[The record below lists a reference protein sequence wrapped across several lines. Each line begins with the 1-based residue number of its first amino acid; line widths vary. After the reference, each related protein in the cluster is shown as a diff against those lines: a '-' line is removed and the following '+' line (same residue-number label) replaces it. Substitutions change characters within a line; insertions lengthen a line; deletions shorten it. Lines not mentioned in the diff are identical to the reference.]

1 MPIIGGSNGPG
12 ADSFDRVPF
21 PPSTA
26 GVPHTVRPSPT
37 TVHPPTEPLPISTT
51 PPPWRRSFIAL
62 SVPNFR
68 LFTATNL
75 VAMTAGWMQ
84 RIAQDW
90 LVLQLTGSVAQVGIT
105 VACQFAPMLLFG
117 LLGGVFVDRY
127 SKRALMM
134 ITQGAFAVLSLLL
147 AVLTL
152 AGVVEAWHIW
162 VIAFL
167 VGMVTVID
175 NPARQVFVTEIVG
188 HQHLRNAI
196 SVNSSVFQLGGMIG
210 PALSGIL
217 LVAVG
222 AGWSFGIN
230 AAACV
235 AVVVTLGFL
244 RVSELHRTPP
254 AARAK
259 GQLVEGLRYAAA
271 KPTIIVPVVLLA
283 FFSVFALTMPVLL
296 SAFASD
302 VYGVGAGGYGL
313 FNSAVAVGALTGAV
327 LSTRRAVVRLR
338 TIVGGVF
345 WTGLLLVVAGS
356 APTIAPFTV
365 LLVVVGLSQ
374 LLFMTASNSLVQLSS
389 NVAIR
394 GRVMSLYVLVLLG
407 GQAIGG
413 AVMGQVVDRFG
424 AHVGMMVAGG
434 VPAAAAT
441 VIAFVLARR
450 GGLHLEMRMRHHLPL
465 PTIVGNR

>member
-1 MPIIGGSNGPG
+1 MS
-12 ADSFDRVPF
+12 A
-21 PPSTA
+21 
-26 GVPHTVRPSPT
+26 SPT
-37 TVHPPTEPLPISTT
+37 TLPPPTEPLPIQATR
-51 PPPWRRSFIAL
+51 PPWRHTLIAL

-117 LLGGVFVDRY
+117 LLGGVLVDRF

-134 ITQGAFAVLSLLL
+134 ITQGSFALLSALL

-152 AGVVEAWHIW
+152 TGVVQAWHIW
-162 VIAFL
+162 AIAFL

-188 HQHLRNAI
+188 HEHLRNAI

-210 PALSGIL
+210 PALSGAL

-222 AGWSFGIN
+222 AGWSFGVN
-230 AAACV
+230 AIACV

-244 RVSELHRTPP
+244 KVSELHRTPP
-254 AARAK
+254 APRGK
-259 GQLVEGLRYAAA
+259 GQLVEGLRYAVR
-271 KPTIIVPVVLLA
+271 KPTIIVPVILVA

-296 SAFASD
+296 SAFASK
-302 VYGVGAGGYGL
+302 VYDVGAGGYGV
-313 FNSAVAVGALTGAV
+313 FNSAVAIGALVGAL
-327 LSTRRAVVRLR
+327 LSTRRATVRLR

-345 WTGLLLVVAGS
+345 WTGILLVVSGS
-356 APTIAPFTV
+356 IPAIAPFTV
-365 LLVVVGLSQ
+365 ALVAVGMSQ
-374 LLFMTASNSLVQLSS
+374 LLFQTASNSLVQLSS

-413 AVMGQVVDRFG
+413 PLMGQIVDHFG
-424 AHVGMMVAGG
+424 AHVGMVVAGG
-434 VPAAAAT
+434 VPAAAAA
-441 VIAFVLARR
+441 VVGLVLARR
-450 GGLHLEMRMRHHLPL
+450 GGLHLAVRMRHHMPV
-465 PTIVGNR
+465 PSIVGHR

>member
-1 MPIIGGSNGPG
+1 MS
-12 ADSFDRVPF
+12 AS
-21 PPSTA
+21 STTL
-26 GVPHTVRPSPT
+26 P
-37 TVHPPTEPLPISTT
+37 PPTEPLPVVAER
-51 PPPWRRSFIAL
+51 PPWRHTLIAL

-68 LFTATNL
+68 IFTATNL

-105 VACQFAPMLLFG
+105 VACQFAPMLFFGLFG
-117 LLGGVFVDRY
+117 GVIVDRF

-134 ITQGAFAVLSLLL
+134 ITQGAFAVLSLVL

-152 AGVVEAWHIW
+152 TGVVQAWHIW

-210 PALSGIL
+210 PALSGAL

-222 AGWSFGIN
+222 AGWSFGVN
-230 AAACV
+230 AVACA

-254 AARAK
+254 APRTK
-259 GQLVEGLRYAAA
+259 GQLVEGLHYAMR
-271 KPTIIVPVVLLA
+271 KPTILVPVVLMA

-296 SAFASD
+296 SAFASE
-302 VYGVGAGGYGL
+302 VYDVGAGGYGV
-313 FNSAVAVGALTGAV
+313 FNSAVAIGALAGAL

-345 WTGLLLVVAGS
+345 WTGVLLVATGAV
-356 APTIAPFTV
+356 PVIAPFTV
-365 LLVVVGLSQ
+365 ALVAVGMSQ

-413 AVMGQVVDRFG
+413 PVMGQVVDHFG
-424 AHVGMMVAGG
+424 AHVGMVVAGG
-434 VPAAAAT
+434 VPALAAA
-441 VIAFVLARR
+441 VVGLVLARR
-450 GGLHLEMRMRHHLPL
+450 GGLHLAVRMRHHVPV
-465 PTIVGNR
+465 PAIVGHR

>member
-1 MPIIGGSNGPG
+1 VS
-12 ADSFDRVPF
+12 AS
-21 PPSTA
+21 STTL
-26 GVPHTVRPSPT
+26 P
-37 TVHPPTEPLPISTT
+37 PPTEPLPIQATR
-51 PPPWRRSFIAL
+51 PPWRHTLIAL

-117 LLGGVFVDRY
+117 LLGGVLVDRF

-134 ITQGAFAVLSLLL
+134 ITQGSFAVLSALL

-152 AGVVEAWHIW
+152 TGVVQAWHIW
-162 VIAFL
+162 AIAFL

-188 HQHLRNAI
+188 HEHLRNAI

-210 PALSGIL
+210 PALSGAL

-222 AGWSFGIN
+222 AGWSFGVN
-230 AAACV
+230 AIACV

-244 RVSELHRTPP
+244 KVSELHRTPP
-254 AARAK
+254 APRGK
-259 GQLVEGLRYAAA
+259 GQLVEGLRYAVR
-271 KPTIIVPVVLLA
+271 KPTIIVPVILVA

-296 SAFASD
+296 SAFASE
-302 VYGVGAGGYGL
+302 VYDVGAGGYGV
-313 FNSAVAVGALTGAV
+313 FNSAVAIGALVGAL
-327 LSTRRAVVRLR
+327 LSTRRATVRLR

-345 WTGLLLVVAGS
+345 WTGILLVVSGS
-356 APTIAPFTV
+356 IPAIAPFTV
-365 LLVVVGLSQ
+365 ALVAVGMSQ
-374 LLFMTASNSLVQLSS
+374 LLFQTASNSLVQLSS

-413 AVMGQVVDRFG
+413 PLMGQIVDHFG
-424 AHVGMMVAGG
+424 AHVGMVVAGG
-434 VPAAAAT
+434 VPAAAAA
-441 VIAFVLARR
+441 VVGLVLARR
-450 GGLHLEMRMRHHLPL
+450 GGLHLAVRMRHHMPV
-465 PTIVGNR
+465 PSIVGHR

>member
-1 MPIIGGSNGPG
+1 MS
-12 ADSFDRVPF
+12 A
-21 PPSTA
+21 
-26 GVPHTVRPSPT
+26 SPT
-37 TVHPPTEPLPISTT
+37 TLPPPTEPLPIQADR
-51 PPPWRRSFIAL
+51 PPWRHTLIAL

-117 LLGGVFVDRY
+117 LWGGVLVDRF

-134 ITQGAFAVLSLLL
+134 ITQGAFALLSALL

-152 AGVVEAWHIW
+152 TGVVEAWHIW

-167 VGMVTVID
+167 VGVVTVID

-210 PALSGIL
+210 PALSGAL

-222 AGWSFGIN
+222 AGWSFGVN
-230 AAACV
+230 AVACV

-244 RVSELHRTPP
+244 RTADLHRTPP
-254 AARAK
+254 APRSK
-259 GQLVEGLRYAAA
+259 GQLVEGLRYAVR
-271 KPTIIVPVVLLA
+271 KPTILVPVVLMA

-296 SAFASD
+296 SAFASE
-302 VYGVGAGGYGL
+302 VYDVGAGGYGV
-313 FNSAVAVGALTGAV
+313 FNSAVAVGALAGAL

-345 WTGLLLVVAGS
+345 WTGVLLVLSGS
-356 APTIAPFTV
+356 IPVIAPFTAA
-365 LLVVVGLSQ
+365 LVAVGMSQ

-413 AVMGQVVDRFG
+413 PVMGQVVDHFG
-424 AHVGMMVAGG
+424 AHVGMVVAGG
-434 VPAAAAT
+434 VPAVAA
-441 VIAFVLARR
+441 VVVGLVLARR
-450 GGLHLEMRMRHHLPL
+450 GGLHLAVRMRHHLPV
-465 PTIVGNR
+465 PAIVGHR

>member
-1 MPIIGGSNGPG
+1 MS
-12 ADSFDRVPF
+12 AS
-21 PPSTA
+21 STTL
-26 GVPHTVRPSPT
+26 P
-37 TVHPPTEPLPISTT
+37 PPTEPLPIQATR
-51 PPPWRRSFIAL
+51 PPWRHTLIAL

-117 LLGGVFVDRY
+117 LLGGVLVDRF

-134 ITQGAFAVLSLLL
+134 ITQGSFAVLSALL

-152 AGVVEAWHIW
+152 SGVVQAWHIW
-162 VIAFL
+162 AIAFV

-188 HQHLRNAI
+188 HEHLRNAI

-210 PALSGIL
+210 PALSGAL

-222 AGWSFGIN
+222 AGWSFGVN
-230 AAACV
+230 AIACV

-244 RVSELHRTPP
+244 KVSELHRTPP
-254 AARAK
+254 APRGK
-259 GQLVEGLRYAAA
+259 GQLVEGLRYAVR
-271 KPTIIVPVVLLA
+271 KPTIIVPVILVA

-296 SAFASD
+296 SAFASE
-302 VYGVGAGGYGL
+302 VYDVGAGGYVV
-313 FNSAVAVGALTGAV
+313 FNSAVAIGALAGAL
-327 LSTRRAVVRLR
+327 LSTRRATVRLR

-345 WTGLLLVVAGS
+345 WTGILLVVSGS
-356 APTIAPFTV
+356 IPVIAPFTV
-365 LLVVVGLSQ
+365 ALVAVGMSQ
-374 LLFMTASNSLVQLSS
+374 LLFQTASNSLVQLSS

-413 AVMGQVVDRFG
+413 PLMGQVVDHFG
-424 AHVGMMVAGG
+424 AHVGMVVAGG
-434 VPAAAAT
+434 VPAAAAA
-441 VIAFVLARR
+441 VVGLVLARR
-450 GGLHLEMRMRHHLPL
+450 GGLHLAVRMRHHMPV
-465 PTIVGNR
+465 PSIVGHR

>member
-1 MPIIGGSNGPG
+1 MS
-12 ADSFDRVPF
+12 AS
-21 PPSTA
+21 STTL
-26 GVPHTVRPSPT
+26 P
-37 TVHPPTEPLPISTT
+37 PPTEPLPVVAER
-51 PPPWRRSFIAL
+51 PPWRHTLIAL

-68 LFTATNL
+68 IFTATNL

-105 VACQFAPMLLFG
+105 VACQFAPMLFFGLFG
-117 LLGGVFVDRY
+117 GVIVDRF

-134 ITQGAFAVLSLLL
+134 LTQGAFAVLSLVL

-152 AGVVEAWHIW
+152 TGVVQAWHIW
-162 VIAFL
+162 VIAFV

-210 PALSGIL
+210 PALSGAL

-222 AGWSFGIN
+222 AGWSFGVN
-230 AAACV
+230 AVACA

-254 AARAK
+254 APRTK
-259 GQLVEGLRYAAA
+259 GQLVEGLRYAMG
-271 KPTIIVPVVLLA
+271 KPTILVPVVLMA

-296 SAFASD
+296 SAFASE
-302 VYGVGAGGYGL
+302 VYDVGAGGYGV
-313 FNSAVAVGALTGAV
+313 FNSAVAIGALAGAL

-345 WTGLLLVVAGS
+345 WTGVLLVVTGAV
-356 APTIAPFTV
+356 PVIAPFTV
-365 LLVVVGLSQ
+365 ALVAVGMSQ

-413 AVMGQVVDRFG
+413 PIMGQVVDHFG
-424 AHVGMMVAGG
+424 AHVGMVVAGG
-434 VPAAAAT
+434 VPAVAAA
-441 VIAFVLARR
+441 VVGLVLARR
-450 GGLHLEMRMRHHLPL
+450 GGLHLAVRMRHHVPM
-465 PTIVGNR
+465 PAIVGQR

>member
-1 MPIIGGSNGPG
+1 MS
-12 ADSFDRVPF
+12 AS
-21 PPSTA
+21 ST
-26 GVPHTVRPSPT
+26 TLY
-37 TVHPPTEPLPISTT
+37 PPTEPLPIQATR
-51 PPPWRRSFIAL
+51 PPWRHTLIAL

-105 VACQFAPMLLFG
+105 VACQFAPMLFFGLFG
-117 LLGGVFVDRY
+117 GVIVDRF

-134 ITQGAFAVLSLLL
+134 ITQGAFALLSALL

-152 AGVVEAWHIW
+152 SGVVQAWHIW
-162 VIAFL
+162 AIAFV

-188 HQHLRNAI
+188 HEHLRNAI

-210 PALSGIL
+210 PALSGAL

-222 AGWSFGIN
+222 AGWSFGVN
-230 AAACV
+230 AIACA

-244 RVSELHRTPP
+244 KVSELHRTPATP
-254 AARAK
+254 RGK
-259 GQLVEGLRYAAA
+259 GQLVEGLRYAVG
-271 KPTIIVPVVLLA
+271 KPTIIVPVILVA

-296 SAFASD
+296 SAFASQ
-302 VYGVGAGGYGL
+302 VYDVGAGGYGL
-313 FNSAVAVGALTGAV
+313 FNSAVAVGALVGAL

-345 WTGLLLVVAGS
+345 WTGILLVISGS
-356 APTIAPFTV
+356 IPVIAPFTV
-365 LLVVVGLSQ
+365 MLVAVGMSQ
-374 LLFMTASNSLVQLSS
+374 LLFQTASNSLVQLSS
-389 NVAIR
+389 NTAIR
-394 GRVMSLYVLVLLG
+394 GRVMSLYILVLLG

-413 AVMGQVVDRFG
+413 PLMGQVVDHFG

-434 VPAAAAT
+434 VPAAAAA
-441 VIAFVLARR
+441 VIGLVLARR
-450 GGLHLEMRMRHHLPL
+450 GGFHLAVRMRHHMPL
-465 PTIVGNR
+465 PAIVGHR

>member
-1 MPIIGGSNGPG
+1 M
-12 ADSFDRVPF
+12 
-21 PPSTA
+21 
-26 GVPHTVRPSPT
+26 RPSPT

>member
-1 MPIIGGSNGPG
+1 M
-12 ADSFDRVPF
+12 
-21 PPSTA
+21 
-26 GVPHTVRPSPT
+26 RPSPT

-302 VYGVGAGGYGL
+302 AYGAGAGAGGYGL

-413 AVMGQVVDRFG
+413 PVMGQVVDRFG

>member
-1 MPIIGGSNGPG
+1 MS
-12 ADSFDRVPF
+12 AS
-21 PPSTA
+21 STTL
-26 GVPHTVRPSPT
+26 P
-37 TVHPPTEPLPISTT
+37 PPTEPLPIQATR
-51 PPPWRRSFIAL
+51 PPWRHTLIAL

-117 LLGGVFVDRY
+117 LLGGVLVDRF

-134 ITQGAFAVLSLLL
+134 ITQGSFALLSALL

-152 AGVVEAWHIW
+152 TGVVQAWHIW
-162 VIAFL
+162 AIAFL

-188 HQHLRNAI
+188 HEHLRNAI

-210 PALSGIL
+210 PALSGAL

-222 AGWSFGIN
+222 AGWSFGVN
-230 AAACV
+230 AIACV

-244 RVSELHRTPP
+244 KVSELHRTPP
-254 AARAK
+254 APRGK
-259 GQLVEGLRYAAA
+259 GQLVEGLRYAVR
-271 KPTIIVPVVLLA
+271 KPTIIVPVILVA

-296 SAFASD
+296 SAFASK
-302 VYGVGAGGYGL
+302 VYDVGAGGYGV
-313 FNSAVAVGALTGAV
+313 FNSAVAIGALVGAL
-327 LSTRRAVVRLR
+327 LSTRRATVRLR

-345 WTGLLLVVAGS
+345 WTGVLLVVSGS
-356 APTIAPFTV
+356 IPAIAPFTV
-365 LLVVVGLSQ
+365 ALVAVGMSQ
-374 LLFMTASNSLVQLSS
+374 LLFQTASNSLVQLSS

-413 AVMGQVVDRFG
+413 PLMGQIVDHFG
-424 AHVGMMVAGG
+424 AHVGMVVAGG
-434 VPAAAAT
+434 VPAAAAA
-441 VIAFVLARR
+441 VVGLVLARR
-450 GGLHLEMRMRHHLPL
+450 GGLHLAVRMRHHMPV
-465 PTIVGNR
+465 PSIVGHR

>member
-1 MPIIGGSNGPG
+1 
-12 ADSFDRVPF
+12 
-21 PPSTA
+21 
-26 GVPHTVRPSPT
+26 VRPSPT

-90 LVLQLTGSVAQVGIT
+90 LVLELTGSVAQVGIT

-127 SKRALMM
+127 SKRALM

-210 PALSGIL
+210 PALSGVL

-230 AAACV
+230 AVACV

-413 AVMGQVVDRFG
+413 PVMGQVVDHFG

-434 VPAAAAT
+434 VPAAAAA
-441 VIAFVLARR
+441 VIALVLARR
-450 GGLHLEMRMRHHLPL
+450 GGLHLEVRMRHHLPL

>member
-1 MPIIGGSNGPG
+1 MS
-12 ADSFDRVPF
+12 A
-21 PPSTA
+21 
-26 GVPHTVRPSPT
+26 SPT
-37 TVHPPTEPLPISTT
+37 TLPPPTEPLPIQAAR
-51 PPPWRRSFIAL
+51 PPWRHTLIAL

-105 VACQFAPMLLFG
+105 VACQFAPMLFFG
-117 LLGGVFVDRY
+117 LWGGVLVDRF

-134 ITQGAFAVLSLLL
+134 LTQGAFALLSALL

-152 AGVVEAWHIW
+152 TGVVEAWHIW

-210 PALSGIL
+210 PALSGAL

-222 AGWSFGIN
+222 AGWSFGVN
-230 AAACV
+230 AVACV

-244 RVSELHRTPP
+244 RTSELHRTPP
-254 AARAK
+254 APRTK
-259 GQLVEGLRYAAA
+259 GQLVEGLRYAVR
-271 KPTIIVPVVLLA
+271 KPTILVPVVLMA

-296 SAFASD
+296 SAFASE
-302 VYGVGAGGYGL
+302 VYDVGAGGYGV
-313 FNSAVAVGALTGAV
+313 FNSAVAVGALAGAL

-345 WTGLLLVVAGS
+345 WTGVLLVLSGS
-356 APTIAPFTV
+356 IPAIAPFTV
-365 LLVVVGLSQ
+365 ALVAVGMSQ

-413 AVMGQVVDRFG
+413 PVMGQVVDRFG
-424 AHVGMMVAGG
+424 AHVGMVVGGG
-434 VPAAAAT
+434 VPAVAAL
-441 VIAFVLARR
+441 VVGLVLARR
-450 GGLHLEMRMRHHLPL
+450 GGLHLAVRMRHHVPF
-465 PTIVGNR
+465 PAIVGQR

>member
-1 MPIIGGSNGPG
+1 MS
-12 ADSFDRVPF
+12 A
-21 PPSTA
+21 
-26 GVPHTVRPSPT
+26 SPT
-37 TVHPPTEPLPISTT
+37 TLPPPTEPLPIQATR
-51 PPPWRRSFIAL
+51 PPWRHTLIAL

-117 LLGGVFVDRY
+117 LLGGVLVDRF

-134 ITQGAFAVLSLLL
+134 ITQGSFAVLSALL

-152 AGVVEAWHIW
+152 TGVVQAWHIW
-162 VIAFL
+162 AIAFL

-188 HQHLRNAI
+188 HEHLRNAI

-210 PALSGIL
+210 PALSGAL

-222 AGWSFGIN
+222 AGWSFGVN
-230 AAACV
+230 AIACV

-244 RVSELHRTPP
+244 KVSELHRTPP
-254 AARAK
+254 APRGK
-259 GQLVEGLRYAAA
+259 GQLVEGLRYAVR
-271 KPTIIVPVVLLA
+271 KPTIIVPVILVA

-296 SAFASD
+296 SAFASE
-302 VYGVGAGGYGL
+302 VYDVGAGGYGV
-313 FNSAVAVGALTGAV
+313 FNSAVAIGALAGAL
-327 LSTRRAVVRLR
+327 LSTRRATVRLR

-345 WTGLLLVVAGS
+345 WTGILLVVSGS
-356 APTIAPFTV
+356 IPAIAPFTV
-365 LLVVVGLSQ
+365 ALVAVGMSQ
-374 LLFMTASNSLVQLSS
+374 LLFQTASNSLVQLSS

-413 AVMGQVVDRFG
+413 PLMGQVVDHFG
-424 AHVGMMVAGG
+424 AHVGMVVAGG
-434 VPAAAAT
+434 VPAAAAA
-441 VIAFVLARR
+441 VVGLVLARR
-450 GGLHLEMRMRHHLPL
+450 GGLHLAVRMRHHMPV
-465 PTIVGNR
+465 PSIVGHR

>member
-1 MPIIGGSNGPG
+1 
-12 ADSFDRVPF
+12 
-21 PPSTA
+21 
-26 GVPHTVRPSPT
+26 
-37 TVHPPTEPLPISTT
+37 
-51 PPPWRRSFIAL
+51 
-62 SVPNFR
+62 
-68 LFTATNL
+68 
-75 VAMTAGWMQ
+75 MQ

-117 LLGGVFVDRY
+117 LLGGVLVDRF

-134 ITQGAFAVLSLLL
+134 ITQGSFAVLSALL

-152 AGVVEAWHIW
+152 TGVVQAWHIW
-162 VIAFL
+162 AIAFL

-188 HQHLRNAI
+188 HEHLRNAI

-210 PALSGIL
+210 PALSGAL

-222 AGWSFGIN
+222 AGWSFGVN
-230 AAACV
+230 AIACV

-244 RVSELHRTPP
+244 KVSELHRTPP
-254 AARAK
+254 APRGK
-259 GQLVEGLRYAAA
+259 GQLVEGLRYAVR
-271 KPTIIVPVVLLA
+271 KPTIIVPVILVA

-296 SAFASD
+296 SAFASK
-302 VYGVGAGGYGL
+302 VYDVGAGGYGV
-313 FNSAVAVGALTGAV
+313 FNSAVAIGALVGAL
-327 LSTRRAVVRLR
+327 LSTRRATVRLR

-345 WTGLLLVVAGS
+345 WTGILLVVSGS
-356 APTIAPFTV
+356 IPAIAPFTV
-365 LLVVVGLSQ
+365 ALVAVGMSQ
-374 LLFMTASNSLVQLSS
+374 LLFQTASNSLVQLSS

-413 AVMGQVVDRFG
+413 PLMGQIVDHFG
-424 AHVGMMVAGG
+424 AHVGMVVAGG
-434 VPAAAAT
+434 VPAAAAA
-441 VIAFVLARR
+441 VVGLVLARR
-450 GGLHLEMRMRHHLPL
+450 GGLHLAVRMRHHMPV
-465 PTIVGNR
+465 PSIVGHR

>member
-1 MPIIGGSNGPG
+1 MRS
-12 ADSFDRVPF
+12 
-21 PPSTA
+21 
-26 GVPHTVRPSPT
+26 SPT
-37 TVHPPTEPLPISTT
+37 TIHPPTEPLPISTVR
-51 PPPWRRSFIAL
+51 PPWRRSFIAL

-152 AGVVEAWHIW
+152 AGVVQAWHIW
-162 VIAFL
+162 LIAFV

-188 HQHLRNAI
+188 HKHLRNAI

-210 PALSGIL
+210 PALSGAL

-222 AGWSFGIN
+222 AGWSFGVN
-230 AAACV
+230 AIACV

-244 RVSELHRTPP
+244 RVSELHRTPAAP
-254 AARAK
+254 AGK
-259 GQLVEGLRYAAA
+259 GQLREGLRYAVS
-271 KPTIIVPVVLLA
+271 KPTIIVPVILVA

-296 SAFASD
+296 SAFASQVSD
-302 VYGVGAGGYGL
+302 VGAAGYGL
-313 FNSAVAVGALTGAV
+313 FNSAVAVGALVGAL

-345 WTGLLLVVAGS
+345 WTGILLVVSGS
-356 APTIAPFTV
+356 IPVIAPFTV
-365 LLVVVGLSQ
+365 MLVAVGMSQ
-374 LLFMTASNSLVQLSS
+374 LLFQTASNSMVQLSS
-389 NVAIR
+389 NTAIR
-394 GRVMSLYVLVLLG
+394 GRVMSLYILVLLG

-413 AVMGQVVDRFG
+413 PLMGQVVDHFG

-434 VPAAAAT
+434 VPAAAAA
-441 VIAFVLARR
+441 VIGVVLARR
-450 GGLHLEMRMRHHLPL
+450 GGFHLAVRMRHHMPL
-465 PTIVGNR
+465 PAIVGHR

>member
-1 MPIIGGSNGPG
+1 MS
-12 ADSFDRVPF
+12 A
-21 PPSTA
+21 
-26 GVPHTVRPSPT
+26 SPT
-37 TVHPPTEPLPISTT
+37 TLPPPTEPLPIQAAR
-51 PPPWRRSFIAL
+51 PPWRHTLIAL

-117 LLGGVFVDRY
+117 LLGGVIVDRF

-134 ITQGAFAVLSLLL
+134 LTQGSFAVLSALL

-152 AGVVEAWHIW
+152 TGVVQAWHIW
-162 VIAFL
+162 AIAFL

-188 HQHLRNAI
+188 HEHLRNAI

-210 PALSGIL
+210 PALSGAL

-222 AGWSFGIN
+222 AGWSFGVN
-230 AAACV
+230 AVACV

-244 RVSELHRTPP
+244 KVSELHRTPP
-254 AARAK
+254 APRGK
-259 GQLVEGLRYAAA
+259 GQLVEGLRYAVR
-271 KPTIIVPVVLLA
+271 KPTIIVPVVLVA

-296 SAFASD
+296 SAFASQ
-302 VYGVGAGGYGL
+302 VYDVGAGGYGV
-313 FNSAVAVGALTGAV
+313 FNSAVAIGALAGAL

-345 WTGLLLVVAGS
+345 WTGVLLVVSGAIP
-356 APTIAPFTV
+356 AIAPFTV
-365 LLVVVGLSQ
+365 ALVAVGMSQ
-374 LLFMTASNSLVQLSS
+374 LLFQTASNSLVQLSS

-413 AVMGQVVDRFG
+413 PLMGQVVDHFG
-424 AHVGMMVAGG
+424 AHVGMVVAGG
-434 VPAAAAT
+434 VPAAAAA
-441 VIAFVLARR
+441 VVGLVLARR
-450 GGLHLEMRMRHHLPL
+450 VGLHLAVRMRHHLPV
-465 PTIVGNR
+465 PAIVGHR

>member
-1 MPIIGGSNGPG
+1 VS
-12 ADSFDRVPF
+12 AS
-21 PPSTA
+21 STTL
-26 GVPHTVRPSPT
+26 P
-37 TVHPPTEPLPISTT
+37 PPTEPLPIQATR
-51 PPPWRRSFIAL
+51 PPWRHTLIAL

-117 LLGGVFVDRY
+117 LLGGVLVDRF

-134 ITQGAFAVLSLLL
+134 ITQGSFAVLSALL

-152 AGVVEAWHIW
+152 TGVVQAWHIW
-162 VIAFL
+162 AIAFL

-188 HQHLRNAI
+188 HEHLRNAI

-210 PALSGIL
+210 PALSGAL

-222 AGWSFGIN
+222 AGWSFGVN
-230 AAACV
+230 AIACV

-244 RVSELHRTPP
+244 KVSELHRTPP
-254 AARAK
+254 APRGK
-259 GQLVEGLRYAAA
+259 GQLVEGLRYAVR
-271 KPTIIVPVVLLA
+271 KPTIIVPVILVA

-296 SAFASD
+296 SAFASK
-302 VYGVGAGGYGL
+302 VYDVGAGGYGV
-313 FNSAVAVGALTGAV
+313 FNSAVAIGALVGAL
-327 LSTRRAVVRLR
+327 LSTRRATVRLR

-345 WTGLLLVVAGS
+345 WTGILLVVSGS
-356 APTIAPFTV
+356 IPAIAPFTV
-365 LLVVVGLSQ
+365 ALVAVGMSQ
-374 LLFMTASNSLVQLSS
+374 LLFQTASNSLVQLSS

-413 AVMGQVVDRFG
+413 PLMGQIVDHFG
-424 AHVGMMVAGG
+424 AHIGMVVAGG
-434 VPAAAAT
+434 VPAAAAA
-441 VIAFVLARR
+441 VVGLVLARR
-450 GGLHLEMRMRHHLPL
+450 GGLHLAVRMRHHMPV
-465 PTIVGNR
+465 PSIVGHR

>member
-1 MPIIGGSNGPG
+1 VS
-12 ADSFDRVPF
+12 A
-21 PPSTA
+21 
-26 GVPHTVRPSPT
+26 SPT
-37 TVHPPTEPLPISTT
+37 TLPPPTEPLPIQATR
-51 PPPWRRSFIAL
+51 PPWRHTLIAL

-117 LLGGVFVDRY
+117 LLGGVLVDRF

-134 ITQGAFAVLSLLL
+134 ITQGSFALLSALL

-152 AGVVEAWHIW
+152 TGVVQAWHIW
-162 VIAFL
+162 AIAFL

-188 HQHLRNAI
+188 HEHLRNAI

-210 PALSGIL
+210 PALSGAL

-222 AGWSFGIN
+222 AGWSFGVN
-230 AAACV
+230 AIACV

-244 RVSELHRTPP
+244 KVSELHRTPP
-254 AARAK
+254 APRGK
-259 GQLVEGLRYAAA
+259 GQLVEGLRYAVR
-271 KPTIIVPVVLLA
+271 KPTIIVPVILVA

-296 SAFASD
+296 SAFASK
-302 VYGVGAGGYGL
+302 VYDVGAGGYGV
-313 FNSAVAVGALTGAV
+313 FNSAVAIGALVGAL
-327 LSTRRAVVRLR
+327 LSTRRATVRLR

-345 WTGLLLVVAGS
+345 WTGILLVVSGS
-356 APTIAPFTV
+356 IPAIAPFTV
-365 LLVVVGLSQ
+365 ALVAVGMSQ
-374 LLFMTASNSLVQLSS
+374 LLFQTASNSLVQLSS

-413 AVMGQVVDRFG
+413 PLMGQIVDHFG
-424 AHVGMMVAGG
+424 AHVGMVVAGG
-434 VPAAAAT
+434 VPAAAAA
-441 VIAFVLARR
+441 VVGLVLARR
-450 GGLHLEMRMRHHLPL
+450 GGLHLAVRMRHHMPV
-465 PTIVGNR
+465 PSIVGHR